1 MKIVTSTILMIS
13 AFGLVLG
20 GCASMSQATGSSKAG
35 PDEFRVLTK
44 AQWEIPPEY
53 NIIPPRPGEQRP
65 QDLAASQAVRIAM
78 LGGDG
83 SATAATLGEQALIAK
98 ARGDLTDSSIRAQID
113 AETNRQVAKN
123 SSFTDRVLFWRDG
136 DTYIEE
142 GTMLDA
148 DAEAERLRREQSA
161 ESATGGGDVVI
172 RKRSSGI
179 KLPGL

>member
-13 AFGLVLG
+13 AFGLILG
-20 GCASMSQATGSSKAG
+20 GCASVSRATGSSKAR

-44 AQWEIPPEY
+44 APLEIPPEY
-53 NIIPPRPGEQRP
+53 NLIPPRPGEQRP
-65 QDLAASQAVRIAM
+65 QDLAASQAARIAL

-83 SATAATLGEQALIAK
+83 SAAATLGEQVLVAK
-98 ARGDLTDSSIRAQID
+98 TRGDLTDNSIRAQLD
-113 AETNRQVAKN
+113 AETNRQVTKSTN
-123 SSFTDRVLFWRDG
+123 FTDRVLFWRNG

-161 ESATGGGDVVI
+161 ETATGGGSVVI
-172 RKRSSGI
+172 RKKRRGI

>member
-1 MKIVTSTILMIS
+1 
-13 AFGLVLG
+13 
-20 GCASMSQATGSSKAG
+20 MSQATGSSKAR

-44 AQWEIPPEY
+44 APLEIPPEY

-65 QDLAASQAVRIAM
+65 QDLAASQAARIAM

-83 SATAATLGEQALIAK
+83 SAAATLGEQVLVAET
-98 ARGDLTDSSIRAQID
+98 RGDLTDSSIRAQLD
-113 AETNRQVAKN
+113 AETNNQVAK
-123 SSFTDRVLFWRDG
+123 STSFTNRVLFWRNG

-148 DAEAERLRREQSA
+148 DAEAERLRREKSA
-161 ESATGGGDVVI
+161 ETATGGGDVII

>member
-20 GCASMSQATGSSKAG
+20 GCASTSKATGSSRVG

-44 AQWEIPPEY
+44 APLEIPPEY
-53 NIIPPRPGEQRP
+53 NVIPPRPGDQRP

-78 LGGDG
+78 LGGGG
-83 SATAATLGEQALIAK
+83 SSAATLGEQALIAQ
-98 ARGDLTDSSIRAQID
+98 ARGDLTDSSIRAQLD
-113 AETNRQVAKN
+113 AETNRQVAKS

-161 ESATGGGDVVI
+161 ASATGGGDVVI
-172 RKRSSGI
+172 RKKSSGI